1 MINVKCVEALKSVSD
16 NLFQRCRFQATFT
29 LVPSYSN
36 YIGNDD
42 SYDDLTLF
50 YTHLKNQL
58 FLANFMI
65 VTIRLSYSI
74 FVKSLNAEPF

>member
-16 NLFQRCRFQATFT
+16 NLFQPCRFQATFT
-29 LVPSYSN
+29 LVPPYSN

-58 FLANFMI
+58 FLANIMI
-65 VTIRLSYSI
+65 VTILLSYSI
-74 FVKSLNAEPF
+74 CEKFKR